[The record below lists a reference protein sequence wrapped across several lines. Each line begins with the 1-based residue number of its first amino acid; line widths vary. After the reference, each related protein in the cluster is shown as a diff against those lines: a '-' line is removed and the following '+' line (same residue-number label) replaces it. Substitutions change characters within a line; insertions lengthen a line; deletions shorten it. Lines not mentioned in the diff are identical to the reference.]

1 MGSPLG
7 FPFTLIFWR
16 IRQTTVTVMY
26 FTLMN
31 DSDRETAVFIQ
42 ISHMHK
48 KVVLNE
54 NTLILNLF
62 NCAIFRILYHV
73 TLVLISMVTMVI
85 LCSPPLS
92 HLILSLVEQMAQMT
106 FLHPVWISPVFSDS
120 YRRYPC
126 AFGLLSIPCA
136 CVFLSPEQDF
146 CFVVDI
152 LQHESLLKDK
162 YFVKVVEKFNIFIWR
177 LNLLAF
183 IMYGWLDK
191 VGLESYSDIL
201 SLNI

>member
-1 MGSPLG
+1 MFILHLLWDLIH
-7 FPFTLIFWR
+7 PFTLIFWR

-26 FTLMN
+26 LTLMN

-42 ISHMHK
+42 NSHIHK

-106 FLHPVWISPVFSDS
+106 FLHPVWISPVFFWFIQKVSVCFWIAQ
-120 YRRYPC
+120 YTLC
-126 AFGLLSIPCA
+126 MCFSISRTR
-136 CVFLSPEQDF
+136 FLF
-146 CFVVDI
+146 CCWNFTTWI
-152 LQHESLLKDK
+152 IAKGQIFCESCW
-162 YFVKVVEKFNIFIWR
+162 EI
-177 LNLLAF
+177 
-183 IMYGWLDK
+183 
-191 VGLESYSDIL
+191 
-201 SLNI
+201 

>member
-7 FPFTLIFWR
+7 FPFTIFFWR
-16 IRQTTVTVMY
+16 IMQIVTVIY

-42 ISHMHK
+42 ISHIHK
-48 KVVLNE
+48 KKAVLNE

-73 TLVLISMVTMVI
+73 TVVLISMVTMVI

-92 HLILSLVEQMAQMT
+92 HLILSLIEQMAQMT
-106 FLHPVWISPVFSDS
+106 FLHPVWISPVFFWFMQKVS
-120 YRRYPC
+120 C
-126 AFGLLSIPCA
+126 AFGLLSIYCA
-136 CVFLSPEQDF
+136 CVFLSPKQDF
-146 CFVVDI
+146 YFVVDI
-152 LQHESLLKDK
+152 LHESLLKDK